1 MASSWSVGCGISLCA
16 WLTGSAGPFGVAAS
30 WFSMFCLGWLGF
42 PARPFGGLLAFGV
55 LRLIYIR
62 LECMGLVER

>member
-30 WFSMFCLGWLGF
+30 WFSMFCSGGWASPPDRLGGSWS
-42 PARPFGGLLAFGV
+42 
-55 LRLIYIR
+55 
-62 LECMGLVER
+62 LEFFV